1 VKRGTPPLFRIAFGH
16 GSPPLTELDK
26 LTPLVQDGA
35 KGCIMVKA
43 SQQKRFTVSID
54 QVDYDA
60 LRALAEAQKPPLN
73 LQYLLRLAVKNLL
86 EQHAAKQ
93 LSFPLDR

>member
-1 VKRGTPPLFRIAFGH
+1 MSRST
-16 GSPPLTELDK
+16 
-26 LTPLVQDGA
+26 
-35 KGCIMVKA
+35 
-43 SQQKRFTVSID
+43 QQKRFTVSVE
-54 QVDYDA
+54 QADYDA
-60 LRALAEAQKPPLN
+60 LRELAETQKPPLN